1 MLPEEYKKKLEDR
14 LYGEAERIKAEKESR
29 LKREYEEK
37 LEDLRR
43 EYEKA
48 AREFVQALKG

>member
-14 LYGEAERIKAEKESR
+14 LYGEAERIRAEKESR
-29 LKREYEEK
+29 LKREYKEK
-37 LEDLRR
+37 LEELRR